1 MSDEPLIVPIA
12 VPSGSLYF
20 ATITPNGAAED
31 VIQALLLNDEVALDI
46 LGDLQPFGWVLQSIR
61 KEPSGRQWEE
71 EELESLG
78 NGECKHYVAH
88 TSSHLW
94 I

>member
-20 ATITPNGAAED
+20 ATITPKGTTED
-31 VIQALLLNDEVALDI
+31 VIQALLLNGEAATDI
-46 LGDLQPFGWVLQSIR
+46 LGDLKPFGWILQEIR
-61 KEPSGRQWEE
+61 REPNGRQWEE

-78 NGECKHYVAH
+78 NGE
-88 TSSHLW
+88 
-94 I
+94 